1 MLGIKQ
7 GALAIDLG
15 LSQQAFSHLEQK
27 EILDAPMLGKV
38 AKILGLTE
46 EAIKPFNEKAAI
58 NIISSTIHETS
69 ITGTNNH
76 FNFTFKPIE

>member
-1 MLGIKQ
+1 
-7 GALAIDLG
+7 
-15 LSQQAFSHLEQK
+15 
-27 EILDAPMLGKV
+27 MLGKV
-38 AKILGLTE
+38 EKILGLTE